1 MFSEVMTNALYK
13 DILISFSIFLAFL
26 LLRKVFVSYVFKFLL
41 RMAGKIPTDVLKNIL
56 TVFERPAR
64 VLFIILGLYF
74 SLLYLPYVDAAQDI
88 ITRLFRSSI
97 IVLVAWGIYN
107 LDIVYSGLLKNIGKN
122 IGIQFDEIIVPFLSK
137 IIKLITVLL
146 AISIIAQEW
155 DYEVSGFIAGLG
167 LGGLAFA
174 LAAQDSLS
182 NLFGGMVIIVD
193 KPFTVGDWISTPSV
207 EGIVEDITFR
217 STKVRTFAQA
227 IVTVPNSKLANE
239 PITNWAAMGKRQ
251 ITFHLKVAYSTPRA
265 KLEKCVERI
274 KTTLI
279 EHPDVHKQTI
289 FVVFDRYND
298 SSLDIFLYFFTITTV
313 WQEFLMV
320 KQDINFKIMRILE
333 EEGVSM
339 GLPTTN
345 VHLESRPDLKVNPQ
359 QLDDVEL
366 NKPESALAE

>member
-167 LGGLAFA
+167 PGR
-174 LAAQDSLS
+174 
-182 NLFGGMVIIVD
+182 
-193 KPFTVGDWISTPSV
+193 PSFCP
-207 EGIVEDITFR
+207 GSAR
-217 STKVRTFAQA
+217 
-227 IVTVPNSKLANE
+227 L
-239 PITNWAAMGKRQ
+239 PI
-251 ITFHLKVAYSTPRA
+251 
-265 KLEKCVERI
+265 
-274 KTTLI
+274 
-279 EHPDVHKQTI
+279 
-289 FVVFDRYND
+289 
-298 SSLDIFLYFFTITTV
+298 
-313 WQEFLMV
+313 
-320 KQDINFKIMRILE
+320 
-333 EEGVSM
+333 
-339 GLPTTN
+339 
-345 VHLESRPDLKVNPQ
+345 
-359 QLDDVEL
+359 
-366 NKPESALAE
+366 

>member
-1 MFSEVMTNALYK
+1 M
-13 DILISFSIFLAFL
+13 
-26 LLRKVFVSYVFKFLL
+26 
-41 RMAGKIPTDVLKNIL
+41 
-56 TVFERPAR
+56 
-64 VLFIILGLYF
+64 
-74 SLLYLPYVDAAQDI
+74 
-88 ITRLFRSSI
+88 
-97 IVLVAWGIYN
+97 LVW
-107 LDIVYSGLLKNIGKN
+107 
-122 IGIQFDEIIVPFLSK
+122 
-137 IIKLITVLL
+137 
-146 AISIIAQEW
+146 
-155 DYEVSGFIAGLG
+155 G

>member
-274 KTTLI
+274 KTMLI
-279 EHPDVHKQTI
+279 KHPDVHKQTI

>member
-122 IGIQFDEIIVPFLSK
+122 ISIQFDEIIVPFLSK

-274 KTTLI
+274 KTMLI
-279 EHPDVHKQTI
+279 KHPDVHKQTI

-320 KQDINFKIMRILE
+320 KQDINFKIMKILE

-345 VHLESRPDLKVNPQ
+345 VHLESRPDLKVNSQ

-366 NKPESALAE
+366 NKPESVLAE

>member
-359 QLDDVEL
+359 QLDDIEL